1 MNEGGGVPGRT
12 GGVTPRI
19 LGRDPLPGGWVRG
32 GPPQVWLLRIADHAP
47 EPPEVYERI
56 LDAGERARVTAF
68 FRDLHRERYTA
79 AHLGLRRLLGAYLGT
94 APADVALMRE
104 PCPGC
109 GKPHGRPAVA
119 GAPLHF
125 NLSHAGDLALFA
137 FADTPVGAD
146 VEEEQSAEVVA
157 EVARMLHPDETAE
170 IGALPGPDRAAA
182 FARCWTRKEAYLK
195 GTGTGLSES
204 PAVTYVGSGAA
215 PTSPAGWTL
224 TDVSAGAGHAAA
236 IAVATA

>member
-1 MNEGGGVPGRT
+1 MDEGGGVPGRAEAS
-12 GGVTPRI
+12 VPRI

-56 LDAGERARVTAF
+56 LDADERGRATAF

-94 APADVALMRE
+94 GPADVALIRE

-125 NLSHAGDLALFA
+125 NLSHAGDLAFFA

-146 VEEEQSAEVVA
+146 VEEEQPAEVVDG
-157 EVARMLHPDETAE
+157 VVRMLHPDETAE

-215 PTSPAGWTL
+215 PVSPPGWTL
-224 TDVSAGAGHAAA
+224 TDVAVGAGHAAA